1 MVATLVIFSMLFL
14 IDQLSKYLTQLFIAE
29 DSTVSFIP
37 HVISL
42 TKTYNDGAGF
52 SFGSELGWLLVLI
65 SAVATVVL
73 GYYCT
78 KNNWKREKY
87 RSFLLTMIMAG
98 CVGNLFD
105 RIIMNIEPLK
115 SSRPGVV
122 DMIDFLFIDFVWEKI
137 TGKPFAICNVADVYL
152 VVGLILFAIDLLF
165 FADRR
170 KKKYEAKD
178 RKAV

>member
-1 MVATLVIFSMLFL
+1 MVITLVIFSMLFL
-14 IDQLSKYLTQLFIAE
+14 IDQLTKYLTQLYIAE
-29 DSTVSFIP
+29 ESTIGFIP

-52 SFGSELGWLLVLI
+52 SLGSDMGWFLVII
-65 SAVATVVL
+65 SVVATIVL

-78 KNNWKREKY
+78 KNDWKREKY
-87 RSFLLTMIMAG
+87 KSFLLTMILAG
-98 CVGNLFD
+98 CVGNLYD
-105 RIIMNIEPLK
+105 RIIMNIDSFK
-115 SSRPGVV
+115 TTRPGVV

-137 TGKPFAICNVADVYL
+137 TGKQFAICNFADVYL
-152 VVGLILFAIDLLF
+152 VIGLALFAIDLLF